1 MVGPRGIILDE
12 FNFDPVAYTDK
23 IKLLFS
29 GNNLQA
35 SVKYKDDGIVLS
47 TPVIIISNG
56 DCIPD
61 NPIFNSRMTKY
72 EWHGVDVSKYT
83 PIVYD
88 SSAPA
93 GAVHPFFTKS
103 LHPESFIA
111 YWKKHNIWDQ
121 VFQTSVID
129 LEEGEQ

>member
-1 MVGPRGIILDE
+1 MNSLLLVMMSFSFKNFSILSIE
-12 FNFDPVAYTDK
+12 INVLIKEVTK
-23 IKLLFS
+23 IVTLA
-29 GNNLQA
+29 N
-35 SVKYKDDGIVLS
+35 
-47 TPVIIISNG
+47 
-56 DCIPD
+56 
-61 NPIFNSRMTKY
+61 
-72 EWHGVDVSKYT
+72 GVDVSKYT
-83 PIVYD
+83 PIVFD